1 MESMNLISIKDL
13 TPEQT
18 SSILDL
24 SRSLKANPQNDT
36 CSGKTLGMIFEKP
49 SMRTRVSF
57 EVGLTQ
63 MGGHAIY
70 LSHDIGKIGKRESP
84 KDVAHVL
91 SRYLDVLMMRTFSHE
106 LVQSIAAH
114 STIPVINGLTD
125 YLHPCQA
132 MSDVFTIQ
140 EHFPDEKEIKLVF
153 VGDGN
158 NVSRS
163 LAYAAEKVGIQF
175 TLCAP
180 EGYEFDEEFLSTMD
194 SPVQI
199 IHNPAEAVDN
209 ADVIYTDVWTSMG
222 QDGAEKRKD
231 IFRPYQINTE
241 LVQRAKNRV
250 KVMHCLPAH
259 RGEEI
264 TDNVIDSDASVVYD
278 QAENRLHVQKA
289 IITFLLGNQ

>member
-1 MESMNLISIKDL
+1 MISIH
-13 TPEQT
+13 
-18 SSILDL
+18 DL
-24 SRSLKANPQNDT
+24 SPARTIHILERARALKASPQNNV

-57 EVGLTQ
+57 EVGMTQ

-84 KDVAHVL
+84 KDVAIVL
-91 SRYLDVLMMRTFSHE
+91 SRYLDILMMRTFSHE
-106 LVQSIAAH
+106 LVQRIAEHA
-114 STIPVINGLTD
+114 TIPVINGLTD

-132 MSDVFTIQ
+132 MADIFTIQ
-140 EHFPDEKEIKLVF
+140 ENFPDKKDIHLVF

-158 NVSRS
+158 NVARS
-163 LAYAAEKVGIQF
+163 LAYAAEKVGIRF
-175 TLCAP
+175 TLCTPA
-180 EGYEFDEEFLSTMD
+180 GYEFDDAFAATLK
-194 SPVQI
+194 SPVRI
-199 IHNPAEAVDN
+199 VHDPVEAVDG

-222 QDGAEKRKD
+222 QEGAQERKAV
-231 IFRPYQINTE
+231 FRPYQINAE
-241 LVQRAKNRV
+241 LVSNAGDCV

-264 TDNVIDSDASVVYD
+264 TDAVIDSSASVVYD

-289 IITFLLGNQ
+289 IITCLLGIE